1 MFFEKA
7 CARAGEFFFIE
18 IFLFSLKHTF
28 SMANHILK
36 KHDSNTR
43 DANLA
48 NLTHSHSTDQGANNR
63 QIP

>member
-28 SMANHILK
+28 SMANQIREK
-36 KHDSNTR
+36 QDSKTR
-43 DANLA
+43 DANL
-48 NLTHSHSTDQGANNR
+48 TRSHNTYQGANNR
-63 QIP
+63 S